1 MSNSL
6 LKRIEDELR
15 QWPMTSTLSK
25 TLHDCKAELVLMAQV
40 NEGLRNQNLHLDE
53 ALAALEAK
61 GEPVCYITQ
70 AALDALKRGASSSVR
85 VWLNPDEP
93 NGDVALYTKES
104 L

>member
-1 MSNSL
+1 MSL
-6 LKRIEDELR
+6 IKRIDAELKSR
-15 QWPMTSTLSK
+15 PIDWTLAA
-25 TLHDCKAELVLMAQV
+25 LMNDCK
-40 NEGLRNQNLHLDE
+40 
-53 ALAALEAK
+53 AALEAK